1 MDTLTQARFCQNSAV
16 SVAQDS
22 LGEQQLAVGYQ

>member
-1 MDTLTQARFCQNSAV
+1 MDTPSFCQNSAV

-22 LGEQQLAVGYQ
+22 LDEQQLAVGYQ

>member
-1 MDTLTQARFCQNSAV
+1 MDTHNFCQNSAV

-22 LGEQQLAVGYQ
+22 LDEQQPAVGYQ